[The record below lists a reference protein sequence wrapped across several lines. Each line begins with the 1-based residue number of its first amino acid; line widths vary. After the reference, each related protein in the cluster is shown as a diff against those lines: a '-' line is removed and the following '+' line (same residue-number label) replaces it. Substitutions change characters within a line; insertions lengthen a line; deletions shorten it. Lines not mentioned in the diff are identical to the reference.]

1 MVVPF
6 SIWQRFLN
14 KLLIN
19 YNIEVILV
27 KKYLVA
33 VLVFFGV
40 SAMFAQTPQKL
51 AYVDMS
57 KISEQLPV
65 AIKAKADLEAI
76 GNKWQAELDS
86 MNTELQQEYA
96 DFQKKVQAYQEK
108 APTLSKAQ
116 KDKQEK
122 ELKEQQKTFV
132 DKDNSLK
139 AFQQEKFAQGTGEY
153 YKKQE
158 ELLKPIRNKIAEAIK
173 LVSKDEGV
181 QFVFDKS
188 GDLVL
193 PYADPAFDLTYK
205 VLDKLTKMK

>member
-1 MVVPF
+1 
-6 SIWQRFLN
+6 
-14 KLLIN
+14 
-19 YNIEVILV
+19 V

-33 VLVFFGV
+33 VLVLFGV
-40 SAMFAQTPQKL
+40 SAMFAQTTQKL

-57 KISEQLPV
+57 KISEQLPA

-86 MNTELQQEYA
+86 MNTELQEQYGE
-96 DFQKKVQAYQEK
+96 FQKKVQAYQEK
-108 APTLSKAQ
+108 APTMSKAQ

-132 DKDNSLK
+132 EKDNSLK
-139 AFQQEKFAQGTGEY
+139 AYQQEKFAQGTGEY

-158 ELLKPIRNKIAEAIK
+158 ELLKPIRLKIADAIK
-173 LVSKDEGV
+173 AVCKDEGV

>member
-1 MVVPF
+1 
-6 SIWQRFLN
+6 
-14 KLLIN
+14 
-19 YNIEVILV
+19 
-27 KKYLVA
+27 
-33 VLVFFGV
+33 
-40 SAMFAQTPQKL
+40 
-51 AYVDMS
+51 
-57 KISEQLPV
+57 
-65 AIKAKADLEAI
+65 
-76 GNKWQAELDS
+76 
-86 MNTELQQEYA
+86 
-96 DFQKKVQAYQEK
+96 
-108 APTLSKAQ
+108 
-116 KDKQEK
+116 
-122 ELKEQQKTFV
+122 
-132 DKDNSLK
+132 DNSLK